1 VANIARKLQAEGLTD
16 PGRKRQLPPLP
27 EQIGLVTSPRSAAVH
42 DVLRTL
48 RRRFPVARVLVAG
61 VPVEG
66 ATAAAGIIEGL
77 RCVVASGAQ
86 VVLVVRGGG
95 SFEDLMPFNDE
106 ALARTVAASRLPI
119 ISAVGHESD
128 VSICDFV
135 ADLRAPTPSA
145 AAEAAVPD
153 AEELKQILTQ
163 KYARLQHATSAKL
176 QRLRNTLSAK
186 ESNRMLR
193 SPQELFDVRRMH
205 LIMREERLQHLTDK
219 GLARKRGAFVT
230 AAARLEGLSPLSVLT
245 RGYAM
250 VTDEAQ
256 RTLTGAE
263 QLSVGQHVRLHF
275 SNGEADAVVEDVTTA
290 KNNSRKDA

>member
-1 VANIARKLQAEGLTD
+1 VEFFNSVD
-16 PGRKRQLPPLP
+16 
-27 EQIGLVTSPRSAAVH
+27 LV
-42 DVLRTL
+42 DV
-48 RRRFPVARVLVAG
+48 
-61 VPVEG
+61 
-66 ATAAAGIIEGL
+66 IILG
-77 RCVVASGAQ
+77 
-86 VVLVVRGGG
+86 RGGG
-95 SFEDLMPFNDE
+95 SVEDLWAFNDE

-163 KYARLQHATSAKL
+163 KYARLQHATRAKL